1 MAKWVVGWG
10 LLGCCV
16 LCVTG
21 CRKPEPRTEV
31 LEVTVAAAAEASSEP
46 APVQT
51 IDFVELPELAAPP
64 PETRQA
70 EPPPEH
76 LASEADAETPPSQL
90 LETDSGSW
98 ERPGAQANRPDLP
111 DEDRIGFLEAAEA
124 ARAGNTSIS
133 ATEPAEEVTIATG
146 TVDGRVKRV
155 RPGTIEVSD
164 DEGNVYELRIDG
176 RSRGLRRGR
185 HVPLRDITEGTPVRA
200 SFDLVGGGES
210 LARDIQLR
218 R

>member
-1 MAKWVVGWG
+1 MARGMRWA
-10 LLGCCV
+10 LLGGCV
-16 LCVTG
+16 FWCLAG
-21 CRKPEPRTEV
+21 CRKPEPAVEV
-31 LEVTVAAAAEASSEP
+31 AQAAEAPSEP

-51 IDFVELPELAAPP
+51 IDVVELPELPAPD
-64 PETRQA
+64 TQA
-70 EPPPEH
+70 GQAQPSEEH
-76 LASEADAETPPSQL
+76 LAREGNAEAPPS
-90 LETDSGSW
+90 
-98 ERPGAQANRPDLP
+98 RPGRRPDMP

-124 ARAGNTSIS
+124 ARAGNVNIS
-133 ATEPAEEVTIATG
+133 ATEPAEEIAIATG

-164 DEGNVYELRIDG
+164 DEGNIYELRIDG

-185 HVPLRDITEGTPVRA
+185 RIPIRDITEGTPVRA

>member
-1 MAKWVVGWG
+1 MGWA
-10 LLGCCV
+10 LLGGCV
-16 LCVTG
+16 LCWAG
-21 CRKPEPRTEV
+21 CRKPEPTTEV
-31 LEVTVAAAAEASSEP
+31 TKVAVAAEAPPEP

-51 IDFVELPELAAPP
+51 LDVVELPELATPDTEAGQ
-64 PETRQA
+64 T
-70 EPPPEH
+70 EPPGER
-76 LASEADAETPPSQL
+76 LASEGDTETPPPRV
-90 LETDSGSW
+90 LETDSESW
-98 ERPGAQANRPDLP
+98 ERPGSQPARPDLP

-124 ARAGNTSIS
+124 ARAGNVNIS
-133 ATEPAEEVTIATG
+133 ATEPAEEITIATG
-146 TVDGRVKRV
+146 TVDGRVKRL

-185 HVPLRDITEGTPVRA
+185 HIPLRTITEGTPVRA

>member
-1 MAKWVVGWG
+1 MAAWGVGWG

-16 LCVTG
+16 LCLTG
-21 CRKPEPRTEV
+21 CREPEPATEGTK
-31 LEVTVAAAAEASSEP
+31 VTVATEAPAEP
-46 APVQT
+46 TPVQT
-51 IDFVELPELAAPP
+51 IDFVELPELADSDTGAGQSEP
-64 PETRQA
+64 A
-70 EPPPEH
+70 EEH
-76 LASEADAETPPSQL
+76 LASGADAETPPSRI
-90 LETDSGSW
+90 LETDSESR
-98 ERPGAQANRPDLP
+98 ERPGSQPARPALP

-124 ARAGNTSIS
+124 ARAGNASIS
-133 ATEPAEEVTIATG
+133 ATEPAEAVTIASG

-185 HVPLRDITEGTPVRA
+185 HIPLRDISEGTPVRA

-210 LARDIQLR
+210 LARDILLR